1 MPEQQRQ
8 YDLVIIGTGSA
19 ASAAAFRCR
28 AAGWSVAAIDARPF
42 GGTCALRGCH
52 PKKMLVSAAEVID
65 ATARMAGKGVQT
77 SRVAIDWQELMRFKR
92 SETAQAPTFF
102 EHNFARAGIE
112 GFHGRAH
119 FVGPTAVAV
128 GQDILVGRHVLI
140 ATGAMPAALPFPG
153 AEYLTLSDQFLEL
166 EALPPHLLF
175 VGGGYIAFECAH
187 IAVRAGARVTI
198 LHRGARPLQGF
209 EPDLVDQLVQRTRRL
224 GVQVELAT
232 EVQGIDKT
240 ATGVVVRARTEGQE
254 RHFEAAMAVHAAGR
268 VPEIDDLDLETAGIA
283 RDRRGVTVNAYL
295 QSLSNPAVYAAGDA
309 AASGPP
315 LTPTASHDGDIA
327 AANMLAGNH
336 RQVNYTGSASVVF
349 TVPALASVGLTEAA
363 ARAQGLRCRV
373 HGEDTSQWFSSL
385 HMGETTS
392 GFKVVIEE
400 GSQRILGAHL
410 FGPHAEE
417 VINVF
422 AVAVRCGIRADAL
435 QDVLFAYP
443 TSASDIVHML

>member
-1 MPEQQRQ
+1 
-8 YDLVIIGTGSA
+8 
-19 ASAAAFRCR
+19 
-28 AAGWSVAAIDARPF
+28 
-42 GGTCALRGCH
+42 
-52 PKKMLVSAAEVID
+52 
-65 ATARMAGKGVQT
+65 
-77 SRVAIDWQELMRFKR
+77 
-92 SETAQAPTFF
+92 
-102 EHNFARAGIE
+102 
-112 GFHGRAH
+112 
-119 FVGPTAVAV
+119 
-128 GQDILVGRHVLI
+128 
-140 ATGAMPAALPFPG
+140 
-153 AEYLTLSDQFLEL
+153 
-166 EALPPHLLF
+166 
-175 VGGGYIAFECAH
+175 
-187 IAVRAGARVTI
+187 VRAGARVTI

-232 EVQGIDKT
+232 EVQGIDKA

-309 AASGPP
+309 TASGPP